1 MVGEVKQWSC
11 LWICNCYHQTLLCG
25 ACFGLLDCQITLVY
39 IEPCDVSPLVL
50 HNLHPLL
57 HIYHYF

>member
-11 LWICNCYHQTLLCG
+11 LWIHNCYRQTLLRG
-25 ACFGLLDCQITLVY
+25 AYFGLLDCQIILVNT
-39 IEPCDVSPLVL
+39 EPWDVSPLVL

-57 HIYHYF
+57 HICHYF